1 MRTLALGDLHLSSH
15 TPAAVERDVAALV
28 AANPGT
34 RIVFV
39 GDLFDLS
46 AETPRVASERAIE
59 EGFAK
64 SPLLRR
70 ALAEHLDRGGELA
83 FVAGNHDPELGGEG
97 SRVRIAAALGVG
109 AASRARITTTP
120 WFLREG
126 GLHIEHGHLYD
137 PDNAPAHPLVAPR
150 GSLGVHF
157 VEEFIAPTGAFAYL
171 NKNDGTP
178 LETFLSAFKLY
189 GLRGPYV
196 VYRYFHAAGLALM
209 KAGPRFPG
217 HEEIERG
224 DGLLDAFL
232 AGAGA
237 DRALAEALLELGA
250 EPTMASLRGTIARL
264 YLDRVAGTIAVTS
277 GLGLA
282 VSGRLRA
289 GAALAGVGALALAT
303 SWSLGH
309 DRYGGHVHA
318 RLADAAKR
326 LADVTSAKLVVFGH
340 AHVAGEHEGYANTGS
355 FAFPRA
361 EPGRPYV
368 EIVGSGAAPRAERR
382 FHRAEGARGQGSAA
396 NP

>member
-1 MRTLALGDLHLSSH
+1 MRTLAIGDLHLSSH
-15 TPAAVERDVAALV
+15 TPAAVERDAAALV
-28 AANPGT
+28 AASPGT

-70 ALAEHLDRGGELA
+70 AFAEHLERGGELR
-83 FVAGNHDPELGGEG
+83 FVAGNHDPELGSDGA
-97 SRVRIAAALGVG
+97 RARIAAALGVAPALQSQIG
-109 AASRARITTTP
+109 TTP
-120 WFLREG
+120 WFWREG
-126 GLHIEHGHLYD
+126 ALHVEHGHLYD

-150 GSLGVHF
+150 GALGVHF

-171 NKNDGTP
+171 NANDGTP

-196 VYRYFHAAGLALM
+196 VYRYFHAAALALL
-209 KAGPRFPG
+209 KSGPGFPG
-217 HEEIERG
+217 IEERSRG
-224 DGLLDAFL
+224 EALLDAFL
-232 AGAGA
+232 TEANA
-237 DRALAEALLELGA
+237 DRELAAALLAIGA
-250 EPTMASLRGTIARL
+250 EPTMASLRTTVARL
-264 YLDRVAGTIAVTS
+264 YLDRVGGTIAVTS

-282 VSGRLRA
+282 ATGRLRA
-289 GAALAGVGALALAT
+289 GAALAGIGALALAT

-318 RLADAAKR
+318 RLSDAAQKLADAT
-326 LADVTSAKLVVFGH
+326 DAKLVVFGH
-340 AHVAGEHEGYANTGS
+340 AHVAGEHATYANTGS
-355 FAFPRA
+355 FAFPRG

-368 EIVGSGAAPRAERR
+368 EITGSPSHPRAERR
-382 FHRAEGARGQGSAA
+382 FFHGSAA
-396 NP
+396 KP